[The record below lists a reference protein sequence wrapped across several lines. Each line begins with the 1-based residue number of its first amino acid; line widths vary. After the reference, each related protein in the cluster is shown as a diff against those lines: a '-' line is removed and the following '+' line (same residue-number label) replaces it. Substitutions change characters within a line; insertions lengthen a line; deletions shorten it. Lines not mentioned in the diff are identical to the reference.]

1 MGLQEALQQR
11 RLTQLWPQPAPLPM
25 IQKFAVATH
34 RATKNYGNRCRTD
47 DVGGDYRSVS
57 QFCMAL
63 SPFHASTTNDL
74 CAPDDV
80 CNTHWQIAAEATLS
94 SAIRRGLPRVVTW
107 NRDKREQRGEEGYAG
122 EEDRRHGHFDIP
134 VDPGRPPGWPT
145 E

>member
-1 MGLQEALQQR
+1 
-11 RLTQLWPQPAPLPM
+11 
-25 IQKFAVATH
+25 
-34 RATKNYGNRCRTD
+34 
-47 DVGGDYRSVS
+47 
-57 QFCMAL
+57 MAL

-122 EEDRRHGHFDIP
+122 EEDRRHGHFDISSP
-134 VDPGRPPGWPT
+134 MVLVALPGGQLSSVR
-145 E
+145 